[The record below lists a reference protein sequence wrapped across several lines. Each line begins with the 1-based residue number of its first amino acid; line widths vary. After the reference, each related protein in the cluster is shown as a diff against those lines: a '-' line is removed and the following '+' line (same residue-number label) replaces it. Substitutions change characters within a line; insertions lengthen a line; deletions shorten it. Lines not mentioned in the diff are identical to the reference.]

1 MRNATICVA
10 PWGIAGAH
18 WDLIRGVA
26 AAKRHI
32 YVIRAGKARAIPW
45 IEKNFPGKPRE
56 LSAFKVNPN
65 TGLLEAP
72 RDRWSVVFA
81 AGHLVL
87 DQAGGGNW
95 KLVSGRGS
103 AHQTTEAP
111 ARIDTWRRHAKPGL
125 VIQRE
130 SRLPFTSDY
139 DLGAVLDTTAWR
151 ENQFEGHFS
160 KLQPTHIFAL
170 LGTFAH
176 FWELSRSPTA
186 LLGTFAESEC
196 TLGSFPELFDCWGLA
211 VGTRILRVPWPGGW
225 ERALG
230 PRRLGANLTLFFRSY
245 NFFFYEK
252 TRGLLHLSNIFIPL
266 LFRYTYF
273 FFSKHIVAF
282 LQDFS
287 SHSVFTL

>member
-1 MRNATICVA
+1 MRNATICVP

-18 WDLIRGVA
+18 WDIIRGVA

-32 YVIRAGKARAIPW
+32 YVIRSGKARAIPW

-56 LSAFKVNPN
+56 LSAFKVNPT

-72 RDRWSVVFA
+72 RDRWSLVFA

-139 DLGAVLDTTAWR
+139 DLGAVLDTTDHRWGKSFMSVHRGGPGTGSAATGNPPPVATGAMTSEEMAAVRDYRKGLGVNWSNR
-151 ENQFEGHFS
+151 YIDQSINALNAALARHGHAPRF
-160 KLQPTHIFAL
+160 LH
-170 LGTFAH
+170 
-176 FWELSRSPTA
+176 
-186 LLGTFAESEC
+186 
-196 TLGSFPELFDCWGLA
+196 
-211 VGTRILRVPWPGGW
+211 
-225 ERALG
+225 G
-230 PRRLGANLTLFFRSY
+230 PVS
-245 NFFFYEK
+245 NFFGSPAMDTNDCLLVFYPDRPVEVVQ
-252 TRGLLHLSNIFIPL
+252 GLRSLAQAHQLLMDILHECAP
-266 LFRYTYF
+266 
-273 FFSKHIVAF
+273 
-282 LQDFS
+282 
-287 SHSVFTL
+287 HSR